1 MAQRKNARA
10 GQPEQKSILPL
21 IAIFAGAAVLLIAGL
36 FLMLA
41 NDGGTSGSKTG
52 PHLTVDRER
61 IDFGRVP
68 LDKSVRAEFKVTNT
82 GDRPLTLDASAPV
95 QVLQGC

>member
-10 GQPEQKSILPL
+10 AQPEQKSILPL
-21 IAIFAGAAVLLIAGL
+21 IALFAGAAVLLIAGL
-36 FLMLA
+36 FLILS
-41 NDGGTSGSKTG
+41 NNGDTSGSKTG
-52 PHLTVDRER
+52 PRLTVDRER

-68 LDKSVRAEFKVTNT
+68 LDKPVRAEFKVTNT
-82 GDRPLTLDASAPV
+82 GDRPLTLDTTAPM

>member
-1 MAQRKNARA
+1 MAQR
-10 GQPEQKSILPL
+10 EQKSLLPL
-21 IAIFAGAAVLLIAGL
+21 IAIFGAAALLLIAGL
-36 FLMLA
+36 FLLLS
-41 NDGGTSGSKTG
+41 NDGATSGSKTG

-68 LDKSVRAEFKVTNT
+68 LDKTVRAEFKVTNT
-82 GDRPLTLDASAPV
+82 GDRPLTLDTSTPV

>member
-1 MAQRKNARA
+1 MAQRKQVRA

-21 IAIFAGAAVLLIAGL
+21 IVIFAGAAVLLIAGL
-36 FLMLA
+36 FLIFS
-41 NDGGTSGSKTG
+41 NNGSTSGSKTG
-52 PHLTVDRER
+52 PRLAVDRER

-68 LDKSVRAEFKVTNT
+68 LDKTVRAEFKVTNT
-82 GDRPLTLDASAPV
+82 GDRPLTLDTTVPV

>member
-1 MAQRKNARA
+1 MAQRKNMRA
-10 GQPEQKSILPL
+10 AQRNQKSALPL
-21 IAIFAGAAVLLIAGL
+21 IGILAAAALLLVTGVALLLSSSG
-36 FLMLA
+36 
-41 NDGGTSGSKTG
+41 DTGGKTG
-52 PHLTVDRER
+52 PRLSVDRER

-68 LDKSVRAEFKVTNT
+68 LDKSVRAEFTVTNT

>member
-1 MAQRKNARA
+1 MAQRKNMRA
-10 GQPEQKSILPL
+10 AQRNQKSALPL
-21 IAIFAGAAVLLIAGL
+21 IGILAAAALLLVAGVALLLSSSG
-36 FLMLA
+36 
-41 NDGGTSGSKTG
+41 DTSGKTG
-52 PHLTVDRER
+52 PRLSVDRER

-68 LDKSVRAEFKVTNT
+68 LDKSVRAEFTVTNT

>member
-10 GQPEQKSILPL
+10 AQPEQKSILPL
-21 IAIFAGAAVLLIAGL
+21 VAVFAGAAVLLIAGL
-36 FLMLA
+36 FLIFS
-41 NDGGTSGSKTG
+41 NSGGTSGKQVG

-68 LDKSVRAEFKVTNT
+68 LDKPVRAEFKVTNT
-82 GDRPLTLDASAPV
+82 GDGPLTLDTTAPV